1 MSQSVCQSLLEFTIG
16 SAWKLSLHLSKG
28 SLMPKKQASGL
39 TKRQQLSY
47 LFIVFLLLCG
57 TIAWRLFGT
66 VVVDGDSMMPTLR
79 SGESLTVMR
88 KYKWFPDLAVGDIIV
103 LKPDDA
109 RSDGNA
115 VIKRIVFIQNKTGTA
130 SWPDTLMTK
139 FGRFAAAD
147 LFPPGNPDCDLNR
160 PNGIY
165 VMGDNV
171 DHSEDSR
178 DYGPVTVS
186 DVYGKVLGH

>member
-1 MSQSVCQSLLEFTIG
+1 
-16 SAWKLSLHLSKG
+16 
-28 SLMPKKQASGL
+28 MPKVQVTGL

-47 LFIVFLLLCG
+47 LLIVCLLLCG

-66 VVVDGDSMMPTLR
+66 VVVDGESMMPTLR

-88 KYKWFPDLAVGDIIV
+88 KYKWFPDLAVGDIVV

-130 SWPDTLMTK
+130 AWPDTIKTK
-139 FGRFAAAD
+139 FGTFSASD
-147 LFPPGNPDCDLNR
+147 LFPPDNPDCVLNR

-165 VMGDNV
+165 VMGDNL

-186 DVYGKVLGH
+186 DVYGKVLGR